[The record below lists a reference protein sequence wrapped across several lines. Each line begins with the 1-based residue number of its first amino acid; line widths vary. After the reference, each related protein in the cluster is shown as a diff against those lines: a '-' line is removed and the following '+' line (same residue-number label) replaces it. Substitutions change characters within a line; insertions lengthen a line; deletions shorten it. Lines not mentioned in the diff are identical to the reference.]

1 MNQLTIFCLV
11 LGIVSWYYFNKFQDS
26 EKEYNKLYKRFEQVY
41 IENQK
46 VKSRI
51 KDLQSYKND
60 VSKTFKILDNELVM
74 INDHLKKQ
82 NENVTP
88 ERQRPPLPPRPP
100 AARSFYMR
108 NIPNDNVSLLTP
120 DLLTSLFNMNTFTD
134 VVDTLP
140 IATPGRQRDTF
151 INPIRQGTLS
161 MANPSVRQG
170 IVNLFGQGP
179 LQTQSQTLFQ
189 ESVQQQEEEKEQEK
203 EQEQEE
209 SVQQQQFN
217 EEVGTF
223 TEDFERQG
231 TFTEDFERQGT
242 FTEDFDKRQGTVKLD
257 LNIDIDKIGRSD
269 KIGDNY
275 DKYII

>member
-11 LGIVSWYYFNKFQDS
+11 LGVVSWYYFNKFQDS

-140 IATPGRQRDTF
+140 IT
-151 INPIRQGTLS
+151 NPSVRQGTLS

-170 IVNLFGQGP
+170 IVSLFGQGP
-179 LQTQSQTLFQ
+179 LQTQTQTQTLFQ
-189 ESVQQQEEEKEQEK
+189 ESVQQQQQQQQEELSKEQ
-203 EQEQEE
+203 QEE
-209 SVQQQQFN
+209 LSKEQQQFN
-217 EEVGTF
+217 EEV
-223 TEDFERQG
+223 D
-231 TFTEDFERQGT
+231 T
-242 FTEDFDKRQGTVKLD
+242 FTEDFDKRQDTVKLD

>member
-11 LGIVSWYYFNKFQDS
+11 LGVVSWYYFNKFQDS

-82 NENVTP
+82 NENVIH
-88 ERQRPPLPPRPP
+88 ERQRPPLPLRPP

-120 DLLTSLFNMNTFTD
+120 DLLTSLFNMNTFNSSSEEL
-134 VVDTLP
+134 DT
-140 IATPGRQRDTF
+140 RQW
-151 INPIRQGTLS
+151 
-161 MANPSVRQG
+161 
-170 IVNLFGQGP
+170 P
-179 LQTQSQTLFQ
+179 LQSQPLEVQHQESVQQQQEMLSKEQESDQQQ
-189 ESVQQQEEEKEQEK
+189 ESVQQQEMLSKEQE
-203 EQEQEE
+203 
-209 SVQQQQFN
+209 QFN
-217 EEVGTF
+217 EEV
-223 TEDFERQG
+223 D
-231 TFTEDFERQGT
+231 
-242 FTEDFDKRQGTVKLD
+242 TVKLD

-275 DKYII
+275 DRYII

>member
-134 VVDTLP
+134 V
-140 IATPGRQRDTF
+140 A
-151 INPIRQGTLS
+151 GTLS
-161 MANPSVRQG
+161 TANPSVRQG
-170 IVNLFGQGP
+170 IVNLFGQEP
-179 LQTQSQTLFQ
+179 LQTQSQTLYQ
-189 ESVQQQEEEKEQEK
+189 ESGQQQQQQQEQQQQQQEEIYQQQQEEVQQQQQQEELLLEGLRSKEQ
-203 EQEQEE
+203 E

-217 EEVGTF
+217 EEV
-223 TEDFERQG
+223 DV
-231 TFTEDFERQGT
+231 
-242 FTEDFDKRQGTVKLD
+242 VKLD

-269 KIGDNY
+269 ILSGNGDNY
-275 DKYII
+275 DRYII

>member
-11 LGIVSWYYFNKFQDS
+11 LGVVSWYYFNKFQDS

-140 IATPGRQRDTF
+140 IA
-151 INPIRQGTLS
+151 NPSVRQGTLS

-170 IVNLFGQGP
+170 IVSLFGQGP

-203 EQEQEE
+203 EQEE

-223 TEDFERQG
+223 NI
-231 TFTEDFERQGT
+231 
-242 FTEDFDKRQGTVKLD
+242 KRQGTVKLD
-257 LNIDIDKIGRSD
+257 LNIDIDKFGRSD

-275 DKYII
+275 DRYII

>member
-26 EKEYNKLYKRFEQVY
+26 EKEYTKLYKRFEQVY

-51 KDLQSYKND
+51 KDLKSYKND

-82 NENVTP
+82 NVTP

-100 AARSFYMR
+100 AARSVYMR

-134 VVDTLP
+134 TLP
-140 IATPGRQRDTF
+140 IVNSSVRQS
-151 INPIRQGTLS
+151 TLS
-161 MANPSVRQG
+161 MANPSVQQG
-170 IVNLFGQGP
+170 IVNLFGQGS
-179 LQTQSQTLFQ
+179 LQTPSQTQTLIQQQQ
-189 ESVQQQEEEKEQEK
+189 ESVQQQEELLLEGLRSKEQESVQQQEELLLEGLRSK
-203 EQEQEE
+203 EQEVISKEQELISKE
-209 SVQQQQFN
+209 QELISKEQQQFN
-217 EEVGTF
+217 EEV
-223 TEDFERQG
+223 D
-231 TFTEDFERQGT
+231 
-242 FTEDFDKRQGTVKLD
+242 TVKLD

-269 KIGDNY
+269 ILSGNGDNY
-275 DKYII
+275 DRYII

>member
-11 LGIVSWYYFNKFQDS
+11 LGVVSWYYFNKFQDS

-140 IATPGRQRDTF
+140 IA
-151 INPIRQGTLS
+151 NPSVRQGTLS

-170 IVNLFGQGP
+170 IV
-179 LQTQSQTLFQ
+179 SLFQ
-189 ESVQQQEEEKEQEK
+189 ESVQQ
-203 EQEQEE
+203 EQEQE
-209 SVQQQQFN
+209 SVQQQQQQEQ
-217 EEVGTF
+217 EELALISKEQESVQQQQ
-223 TEDFERQG
+223 ELALISKEQQQD
-231 TFTEDFERQGT
+231 
-242 FTEDFDKRQGTVKLD
+242 TVKLD

-269 KIGDNY
+269 ILSGNGDNY
-275 DKYII
+275 DRYII

>member
-82 NENVTP
+82 NENVTS

-140 IATPGRQRDTF
+140 IANPGRQRDTF

-170 IVNLFGQGP
+170 V
-179 LQTQSQTLFQ
+179 
-189 ESVQQQEEEKEQEK
+189 
-203 EQEQEE
+203 
-209 SVQQQQFN
+209 
-217 EEVGTF
+217 
-223 TEDFERQG
+223 
-231 TFTEDFERQGT
+231 
-242 FTEDFDKRQGTVKLD
+242 
-257 LNIDIDKIGRSD
+257 
-269 KIGDNY
+269 
-275 DKYII
+275 

>member
-11 LGIVSWYYFNKFQDS
+11 LGVVSWYYFNKFQDS

-108 NIPNDNVSLLTP
+108 NIPNDNVSLLNP

-140 IATPGRQRDTF
+140 IT
-151 INPIRQGTLS
+151 
-161 MANPSVRQG
+161 NPSVRQG
-170 IVNLFGQGP
+170 IVSLFGQGP

-189 ESVQQQEEEKEQEK
+189 ESVQQQQQQQQEELSK
-203 EQEQEE
+203 EQEQQQQQEE
-209 SVQQQQFN
+209 LSKEQQQQQQQQQEELSKDQQQFN
-217 EEVGTF
+217 EEV
-223 TEDFERQG
+223 D
-231 TFTEDFERQGT
+231 
-242 FTEDFDKRQGTVKLD
+242 TVKLD

-269 KIGDNY
+269 ILSGNGDNY